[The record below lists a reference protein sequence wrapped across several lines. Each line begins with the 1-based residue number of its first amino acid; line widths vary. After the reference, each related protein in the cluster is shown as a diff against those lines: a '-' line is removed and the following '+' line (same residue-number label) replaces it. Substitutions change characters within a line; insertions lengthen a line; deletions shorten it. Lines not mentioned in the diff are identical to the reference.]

1 MSDTHRWTIV
11 TWSRTADEAE
21 AAAAPWL
28 GSGAVERLV
37 QAGPVWESPPPT
49 HGPTRVRV
57 ESPCFLDSTALH
69 RIAASIRGGRV
80 AFFTAEG
87 LPAPRETLFRR
98 LEQAFD
104 AGRWGCLYSRYQSSR
119 VGQAPET
126 VVLPRF
132 QEGSARDTFPMGPVL
147 FFRTETFR
155 QAVEAERASPE
166 WRFAALQG
174 VLLDCARRGRIGHVP
189 ETLYTFS
196 PKVAPDPETAHF
208 AYLHRDEAER
218 QREMEDVFT
227 RHLRRTGA
235 WLPPPPDFASPAPAF
250 PVDASVV
257 IPVRNRV
264 NTIAQAVESAATQE
278 TSFPFNV
285 LVVDNHSDDGTSARV
300 AELAARLPRVV
311 HLIPPDA
318 SRGIGGCW
326 QYAIEAPQCGRWAV
340 QLDSDDLYAGPRSL
354 ALMVNCLR
362 ETPCALAV
370 GAYRLVN
377 RDLEEIPPGVIDHRE
392 WTPENGHNNL
402 LRVEGIGAPRAY
414 DVRALRRVGFPD
426 VSYGEDYAVALALSR
441 QNRVGRV
448 YDPVYLCRRWEGNS
462 DSRPSSTQAAANHEY
477 KDYLR
482 TCELALRRSE
492 TLRQPP
498 EPGPVKP

>member
-1 MSDTHRWTIV
+1 MPETRRWTIV

-28 GSGAVERLV
+28 GSGVVERLV
-37 QAGPVWESPPPT
+37 QAGPAWAAPPLA

-57 ESPCFLDSTALH
+57 ESPRFLDTVALR
-69 RIAASIRGGRV
+69 RIADSLRGGRV
-80 AFFTAEG
+80 ALFTAEG
-87 LPAPRETLFRR
+87 VPAPREPLFRR

-104 AGRWGCLYSRYQSSR
+104 TGRWGCLYSRYQLDRGGS
-119 VGQAPET
+119 VPET

-155 QAVEAERASPE
+155 KAVEAESASPE

-174 VLLDCARRGRIGHVP
+174 VLLECARRGRVGHVP
-189 ETLYTFS
+189 EALYTFS
-196 PKVAPDPETAHF
+196 PRSAEDPEAAHF
-208 AYLHRDEAER
+208 AYQRREDAER

-227 RHLRRTGA
+227 GHLRRTGA
-235 WLPPPPDFASPAPAF
+235 WLPPPPAFSSPAPAY
-250 PVDASVV
+250 PVDASVI

-264 NTIAQAVESAATQE
+264 STVAQAVESAATQE
-278 TSFPFNV
+278 ASFPFNV

-300 AELAARLPRVV
+300 AEMAERFPNVV
-311 HLIPPDA
+311 HLVPPDRG
-318 SRGIGGCW
+318 RGIGGCW
-326 QYAIEAPQCGRWAV
+326 QYAVEAPQCGRWAV

-354 ALMVNCLR
+354 SLMVDCLR
-362 ETPCALAV
+362 DTPCALAV

-377 RDLEEIPPGVIDHRE
+377 HKLEEVPPGVIDHRE
-392 WTPENGHNNL
+392 WTPQNGHNNL

-441 QNRVGRV
+441 QHRVGRV
-448 YDPVYLCRRWEGNS
+448 YDPVYLCRRWEGNT
-462 DSRPSSTQAAANHEY
+462 DSRPSSAQAAANHEY

-482 TCELALRRSE
+482 TCELALRRSGSP
-492 TLRQPP
+492 RPA
-498 EPGPVKP
+498 PGPVQP